1 MTDRLFLATLTI
13 GVFMTGVAAIGSAV
27 FENLPRHA
35 EPVQVVQL
43 ERVVVTGKRL
53 APASEVAATERVEPA
68 AQRAQ

>member
-1 MTDRLFLATLTI
+1 MTDRLFLATLTLC
-13 GVFMTGVAAIGSAV
+13 VFMTGVAAIGSAL
-27 FENLPRHA
+27 FENLPRPA
-35 EPVQVVQL
+35 EQVRVVQL